1 MNSTFYGVPRRAVTE
16 AWASR
21 TPDDFS
27 FSVKLYQQFTHPKM
41 FAAATGS
48 GDTKVDRGD
57 VDRFREAIAPL
68 HEAGKLGALL
78 AQFPASFKNDAAA
91 HDHLAWLI
99 EALSD
104 CPVAVELRHRSWSDD
119 VAGTLRLLNGLG
131 AAWVQI
137 DEPKFR
143 LSIAQNYL
151 PNVESFYYMRLH
163 GRNARKWWRHDR
175 AEERYDYHYSA
186 AELQPFR
193 DTADAAARLVKRLYL
208 YMNNHFAAKAVAN
221 AATLKHELGLEV
233 SGAYRAAMVTRY
245 PELEGVVRK
254 EPEVTAPLLPVGGPP
269 ARK

>member
-1 MNSTFYGVPRRAVTE
+1 M
-16 AWASR
+16 
-21 TPDDFS
+21 
-27 FSVKLYQQFTHPKM
+27 
-41 FAAATGS
+41 
-48 GDTKVDRGD
+48 
-57 VDRFREAIAPL
+57 
-68 HEAGKLGALL
+68 
-78 AQFPASFKNDAAA
+78 
-91 HDHLAWLI
+91 AWLI
-99 EALSD
+99 EALSA

-143 LSIAQNYL
+143 LSIAQNTL

-221 AATLKHELGLEV
+221 AATLKHQLGLEV
-233 SGAYRAAMVTRY
+233 SGDWREEMVTRY
-245 PELEGVVRK
+245 PELAGVVRT
-254 EPEVTAPLLPVGGPP
+254 EPEAAAPLLPVERPP
-269 ARK
+269 ARG